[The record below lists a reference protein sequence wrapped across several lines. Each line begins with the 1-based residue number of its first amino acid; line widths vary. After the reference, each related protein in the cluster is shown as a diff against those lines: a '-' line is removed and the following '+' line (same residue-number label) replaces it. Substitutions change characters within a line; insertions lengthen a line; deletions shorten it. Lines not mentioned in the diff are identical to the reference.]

1 MFFVFESI
9 LFVSKSIEYLDKQSV
24 LQIVGL
30 FRLSGS
36 APLIKKLSE
45 DIDAGKSCDFAQIA
59 DPHTVTG
66 LLKLYFR
73 EMEEPLLTWDL

>member
-1 MFFVFESI
+1 MFYLSWFYISF
-9 LFVSKSIEYLDKQSV
+9 FQSIEYLDKQSV

-45 DIDAGKSCDFAQIA
+45 EIDAGKAPDFAQIA